1 MSNLELWKLFV
12 HYVKDLQPIIAIR
25 NNYMDLGIKMGI
37 WLFHQAIQK
46 CKISTQ
52 IGHWDFPVLYG
63 NEKSFNF
70 SQMDRKDCLVFKDL
84 AR

>member
-46 CKISTQ
+46 CKISMTDWQ
-52 IGHWDFPVLYG
+52 LFRQQVG
-63 NEKSFNF
+63 NGATLTK
-70 SQMDRKDCLVFKDL
+70 QVKW
-84 AR
+84 